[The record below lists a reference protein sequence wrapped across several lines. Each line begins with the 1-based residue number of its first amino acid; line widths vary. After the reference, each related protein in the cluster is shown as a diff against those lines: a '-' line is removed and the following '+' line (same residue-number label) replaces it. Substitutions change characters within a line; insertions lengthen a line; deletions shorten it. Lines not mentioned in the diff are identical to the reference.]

1 MKTHMKNLNVVGARM
16 GRLAPA
22 AALLASLFVPSAP
35 AQKAAPKGEP
45 RPSAIVFAVTTGGG
59 EMTIDPILGLGPRG
73 RVVPAGNA
81 DEDGLKRFAADYY
94 KPGRKYRL
102 ISGGGDAGTVIVKE
116 SKIGSDCF
124 RTGASVEPQ
133 SAGRL
138 GGNVMGLATDSQTLG
153 QRPPVRRAPTDEE
166 RAGVEKL
173 ARTLLAQK
181 RVSAAQLRNLKTINL
196 TALDFNSDGAAELVG
211 TFKVARGKGAA
222 DLLFLLAESIG
233 AAAGAGYS
241 AGLSNHVALK
251 SADRP
256 SPEVFDSAG
265 PGGLF
270 SEILI
275 DHLDIDGDG
284 TGELFTHGQ
293 SLEGAQYKVYKKTRG
308 RWSKLQE
315 FYVYR
320 CAY

>member
-1 MKTHMKNLNVVGARM
+1 MKKMNLIAARM
-16 GRLAPA
+16 GRLASVA
-22 AALLASLFVPSAP
+22 AMLASVFVTPMS
-35 AQKAAPKGEP
+35 AQKAAQKGAP
-45 RPSAIVFAVTTGGG
+45 RPSAIVFAVATGGG
-59 EMTIDPILGLGPRG
+59 EMTIDPILGLGAGG
-73 RVVPAGNA
+73 RVLPAGNA
-81 DEDGLKRFAADYY
+81 EEDELKRFAADYF
-94 KPGRKYRL
+94 KAGRKYRL
-102 ISGGGDAGTVIVKE
+102 ISGGGDAGTVVVKE

-133 SAGRL
+133 VAGRL

-153 QRPPVRRAPTDEE
+153 RRAPVRRAPTDEE

-181 RVSAAQLRNLKTINL
+181 RLSDAQLRNLKTINL
-196 TALDFNSDGAAELVG
+196 TALDFNNDGAVELVG

-222 DLLFLLAESIG
+222 DLLFLLAEPG
-233 AAAGAGYS
+233 AAAGADYR

-251 SADRP
+251 AADLLA
-256 SPEVFDSAG
+256 PEVFETVG
-265 PGGLF
+265 PGGFF

-275 DHLDIDGDG
+275 DQLDIDGDG
-284 TGELFTHGQ
+284 TGELFTYGQ

-308 RWSKLQE
+308 RWLKLQE
-315 FYVYR
+315 FSVYR

>member
-1 MKTHMKNLNVVGARM
+1 MRQETTQMRKTNSR
-16 GRLAPA
+16 P
-22 AALLASLFVPSAP
+22 ALLALTLLAALCAP
-35 AQKAAPKGEP
+35 PAARAQKAEP
-45 RPSAIVFAVTTGGG
+45 RPSAIVFAVATGGG

-81 DEDGLKRFAADYY
+81 DEDELKRFVADYF

-102 ISGGGDAGTVIVKE
+102 INGGGDAGTIIVKE

-133 SAGRL
+133 MAGRL

-181 RVSAAQLRNLKTINL
+181 RLSPAQLRNLKTINL
-196 TALDFNSDGAAELVG
+196 TALDLNNDGTAELVG

-222 DLLFLLAESIG
+222 DLLFLLAESQG
-233 AAAGAGYS
+233 EAAAGANYR

-251 SADRP
+251 VADLP
-256 SPEVFDSAG
+256 GPEVFETAG
-265 PGGLF
+265 PGGFL

-284 TGELFTHGQ
+284 TGELFTYGQ

-308 RWSKLQE
+308 RWLKLQE